1 MAARSIPIV
10 TLAECRPGQ
19 EVDLFLLLVGK
30 EELLTRDGKPYVR
43 VTFRDREREIG
54 FPLWADH
61 PLADDCRLA
70 WTPGTFYKLRAIYR
84 ETNYGP
90 QLDIQRIR
98 EVRPGDEADGFD
110 PQMCRPRGRCDPQ
123 QLFDQLLEIAQQEIG
138 NERLRGVVMSLLAA
152 NRDKL
157 CCLPAAERNHHA
169 YAGGWLEHTL
179 STTLNALFLADRY
192 IAQYPDLQ
200 PPLDRDLIAAGA
212 LIHDIGKVREL
223 DTTVSGAQLS
233 PAGHLVGHL
242 VQGRDML
249 REMAADSEMEP
260 ETLLR
265 LEHVLLSHHG
275 SAEHGAAKLPM
286 TPEALLIHYADD
298 VDAKFHM
305 LYVALRDDLSPGIVT
320 SKKNVLMRP
329 FYRGP

>member
-110 PQMCRPRGRCDPQ
+110 PQMCRPRGR
-123 QLFDQLLEIAQQEIG
+123 
-138 NERLRGVVMSLLAA
+138 
-152 NRDKL
+152 
-157 CCLPAAERNHHA
+157 
-169 YAGGWLEHTL
+169 GGAPHP
-179 STTLNALFLADRY
+179 
-192 IAQYPDLQ
+192 I
-200 PPLDRDLIAAGA
+200 
-212 LIHDIGKVREL
+212 
-223 DTTVSGAQLS
+223 
-233 PAGHLVGHL
+233 
-242 VQGRDML
+242 
-249 REMAADSEMEP
+249 
-260 ETLLR
+260 
-265 LEHVLLSHHG
+265 
-275 SAEHGAAKLPM
+275 
-286 TPEALLIHYADD
+286 
-298 VDAKFHM
+298 
-305 LYVALRDDLSPGIVT
+305 
-320 SKKNVLMRP
+320 
-329 FYRGP
+329 